1 MFQLVLVSAVGF
13 VSFKTRVT
21 AFQANLLTRFDNE
34 HFTCV
39 RSCFFLQ
46 DEDGNPY
53 NHPMLL
59 SRRMR
64 NTGTCCSLRNSM
76 PIRLRTMNL
85 IRNPMPITRQ
95 LRRLIARCTAKRE
108 SPERCTAISHNW
120 QRDARQLRR
129 LIARCTAEM
138 REPSVGCENQAL
150 TEMILMHVWC
160 LNVVIWN
167 GY

>member
-21 AFQANLLTRFDNE
+21 AFKANLLTRFDNE
-34 HFTCV
+34 QFTCV
-39 RSCFFLQ
+39 QSCFFLQ

-76 PIRLRTMNL
+76 PIRLRIMNL
-85 IRNPMPITRQ
+85 NRNPMPIRHHCEDGLRVARLRERAQRYARQ
-95 LRRLIARCTAKRE
+95 FPINRL
-108 SPERCTAISHNW
+108 
-120 QRDARQLRR
+120 RDARQYPINR
-129 LIARCTAEM
+129 A
-138 REPSVGCENQAL
+138 
-150 TEMILMHVWC
+150 
-160 LNVVIWN
+160 
-167 GY
+167 